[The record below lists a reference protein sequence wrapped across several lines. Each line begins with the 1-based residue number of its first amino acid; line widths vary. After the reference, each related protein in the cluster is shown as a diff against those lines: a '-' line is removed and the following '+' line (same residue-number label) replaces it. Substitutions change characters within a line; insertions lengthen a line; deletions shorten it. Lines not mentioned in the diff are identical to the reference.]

1 MTSKLPTIPKTAI
14 NINMIGIVVN
24 SFGTHSAEI
33 VSENIY
39 IFWSV
44 RVEFVISNRKVLV
57 LGYFIK
63 RVVR

>member
-14 NINMIGIVVN
+14 NIKIIGIVVN

-39 IFWSV
+39 VFWSIE
-44 RVEFVISNRKVLV
+44 VEFVV
-57 LGYFIK
+57 
-63 RVVR
+63 